1 LEDIKNNIIES
12 ARNLFLKYGIK
23 SVTMDDIAQTLA
35 ISKKTIYQYFK
46 DKDELVSVVARAH
59 MEMEREAMDTMRQ
72 RAQNTIEELVLI
84 SRCMRENHMRINPV
98 VFWDLRKYYRTAW
111 EIYQEYKKGVFYQ
124 SIRGALERGVRQ
136 GYFRSDIDIE
146 TLAALRLEQIQMCFN
161 PEIFPDEKF
170 DRVEVQK
177 QLFEHFI
184 YGLLSEKGRKEFF
197 EYISN
202 YQEQ

>member
-1 LEDIKNNIIES
+1 
-12 ARNLFLKYGIK
+12 
-23 SVTMDDIAQTLA
+23 MDDIAQELS

-46 DKDELVSVVARAH
+46 DKDELVNTVAREH
-59 MEMEREAMDTMRQ
+59 MEKEKQELHHVHSQAR
-72 RAQNTIEELVLI
+72 NTIEELVLI

-98 VFWDLRKYYRTAW
+98 VFWDLRKYYRSAW

-124 SIRGALERGVRQ
+124 SIKKSLERGISE
-136 GYFRSDIDIE
+136 GFFRSDINIE
-146 TLAALRLEQIQMCFN
+146 ALAILRLEQIQMTFN
-161 PEIFPDEKF
+161 GEIFPGEKF
-170 DRVEVQK
+170 DMMEVQK

-184 YGLLSEKGRKEFF
+184 YGLLTEKGRTEFL